1 MLSPDKTSLNA
12 LKESVKYNEDATE
25 GSKELF
31 NLLIDHVGLQMK
43 AIDDGLYIAN
53 FVYKPNRI
61 NVTSNEGALD
71 GETFGTL
78 SVLLSRKSDGQTFVS
93 KDYENLSLPKLNAME
108 DSDLIRRI
116 HRIPGVKAFANGH
129 PMNTE
134 ARVAIPYNLSSTGS
148 YDKNN
153 YAQKSALTLRQM
165 GNVSPGTYSQDALAT
180 RSMALFLEQVDSP
193 YYSRDLDFTKLI
205 SDEFYRKCGIEN
217 SQWGTVRNAV
227 VSFQRQSVIT
237 LSNTL
242 YGRRNELLEGVGF
255 APSVTTGYLS
265 DSLDASQA
273 ANPSSVLYTDPILN
287 FVAEGETQS
296 SRKYRKEFIDK
307 TLTLMFGSPEIAQ
320 ESYSDNNQ
328 ISQAG
333 RTIFSEIVT
342 KKESNS
348 TPYALDKDII
358 GMIDKGQYP
367 AKAIA
372 EKMGFNNLSQNQFK
386 RAMALLGRG
395 ASGSIWSSHDFGV
408 DSLKNCMALSKIPP
422 NWLSISGKGDG
433 DILLDPAISIM
444 RDNEKQF
451 KRFMPYIKQAGLN
464 LEKCQA
470 NGDKNG
476 AKAIAKQWRW
486 LAQND
491 GKSLYTKLD
500 DIESKYKINAT
511 WDDYGTLISQ
521 SMKTVLH
528 RTLMDISDFDAVDAV
543 NVYDSQ
549 LEINYDELTRLMK
562 EHLDSEYIDNWEPP
576 EYDDEDDVDGIYI
589 DDHPHDSELPSHNMQ
604 DINEMNLMTI
614 NAYLHATASGF
625 KEVLENNQE
634 WHVKSSTLTKEMNNA
649 IDNPIAW
656 DGLLK
661 APVELPDGYSVHS
674 IDTREALLEEGNKM
688 DHCVFNYLGA
698 CLSGESTIFS
708 IRDSDNNRV
717 ATLELNPNESDEEN
731 EPTTYSLGQCFGYK
745 NENISDELDQYI
757 EKFIDDINSQEID
770 VSPSIGGGEDMRGI
784 LDEVEMDPL
793 NKGYIISNVPYNTH
807 AAHLDFFTLE
817 KMLPANATVEGLLL
831 EESDASL
838 ELFHLSKFS
847 KDIAVIRDLSKQYGV
862 APDNMVRVAI
872 AHEVKK
878 IENLPE
884 TMSGLS
890 KARELLITVEEDTSL
905 PLTPVQKAQ
914 KAQTLLESEGFN
926 GYNLDVLVD
935 AYASEQAGKSLSL
948 MVMSTKPNE
957 KVDAVSLSG
966 EQIKNDVQNDY
977 RLRR

>member
-1 MLSPDKTSLNA
+1 MLSPDKKSLNA
-12 LKESVKYNEDATE
+12 LKESIKYNEDATK

-31 NLLIDHVGLQMK
+31 NLLIDHVGVRIK
-43 AIDDGLYIAN
+43 AVDDDSYIAN

-61 NVTSNEGALD
+61 NVKSNEGALD
-71 GETFGTL
+71 GETFGAL

-93 KDYENLSLPKLNAME
+93 KDYEYLSLSKLNAME

-116 HRIPGVKAFANGH
+116 LRIPGVNAFASGH
-129 PMNTE
+129 PINTE

-165 GNVSPGTYSQDALAT
+165 GNVSPGTYSRDALAS
-180 RSMALFLEQVDSP
+180 RSMELFLEQVDSP
-193 YYSRDLDFTKLI
+193 YYSRDLDFENLV
-205 SDEFYRKCGIEN
+205 SDEFYRKCGIES
-217 SQWGTVRNAV
+217 SQWGAIRSAV
-227 VSFQRQSVIT
+227 VSFQRQSVAM
-237 LSNTL
+237 LSDAL
-242 YGRRNELLEGVGF
+242 YGRRNQLLEGVGF
-255 APSVTTGYLS
+255 DPYVTSSYIS
-265 DSLDASQA
+265 ASLDSSQS
-273 ANPSSVLYTDPILN
+273 ANPSSVLYTDPVLN
-287 FVAEGETQS
+287 FVAEGETLS

-320 ESYSDNNQ
+320 ESFSDNSQ
-328 ISQAG
+328 ISLPG
-333 RTIFSEIVT
+333 RTVFSEIVT
-342 KKESNS
+342 KKDANT

-358 GMIDKGQYP
+358 SMIDKGQYP

-372 EKMGFNNLSQNQFK
+372 EKMGFNTLSQNQFK

-395 ASGSIWSSHDFGV
+395 ANGSIWSSHDFGV

-422 NWLSISGKGDG
+422 NWLSVSGQGDG
-433 DILLDPAISIM
+433 DILLDPAITIM
-444 RDNEKQF
+444 KDNEIQF
-451 KRFMPYIKQAGLN
+451 KRFMPYLKQAGVN

-491 GKSLYTKLD
+491 GKSLYSKLD

-528 RTLMDISDFDAVDAV
+528 RTLMDISEFDAVDAV

-549 LEINYDELTRLMK
+549 LEINYDELSRLMK
-562 EHLDSEYIDNWEPP
+562 EYLDSEYIDNWEPP
-576 EYDDEDDVDGIYI
+576 EYDDEDDVDGFHM
-589 DDHPHDSELPSHNMQ
+589 DDHPHDSELPSQNMQ

-614 NAYLHATASGF
+614 SSYLQSTASGF
-625 KEVLENNQE
+625 KELLDKNQE
-634 WHVKSSTLTKEMNNA
+634 WHVKASALTKEMNNA
-649 IDNPIAW
+649 IENPIAW
-656 DGLLK
+656 GGLLK
-661 APVELPDGYSVHS
+661 APVELPDGYLVHS
-674 IDTREALLEEGNKM
+674 ISTREELLEEGNTM

-731 EPTTYSLGQCFGYK
+731 EPTTYSFGQCFGYR
-745 NENISDELDQYI
+745 NENISDELERHI
-757 EKFIDDINSQEID
+757 EKFIDDINSQDIE
-770 VSPSIGGGEDMRGI
+770 VSPSIGGGEDMVDI

-793 NKGYIISNVPYNTH
+793 NKGYIISSVPYNTH

-831 EESDASL
+831 EDSDTSL
-838 ELFHLSKFS
+838 ELFHLSRFS
-847 KDIAVIRDLSKQYGV
+847 KDIAIIRDLSKQYSV

-872 AHEVKK
+872 AHDVKK
-878 IENLPE
+878 IENLPG

-890 KARELLITVEEDTSL
+890 KVRELLITVEEDTSL

-914 KAQTLLESEGFN
+914 KAQSLLENEGFE
-926 GYNLDVLVD
+926 GYSLDVLVD
-935 AYASEQAGKSLSL
+935 AYASDKIEKSLSL
-948 MVMSTKPNE
+948 MVVSTKPNAKIE
-957 KVDAVSLSG
+957 TVSQSG
-966 EQIKNDVQNDY
+966 EQLQNDIQNDY